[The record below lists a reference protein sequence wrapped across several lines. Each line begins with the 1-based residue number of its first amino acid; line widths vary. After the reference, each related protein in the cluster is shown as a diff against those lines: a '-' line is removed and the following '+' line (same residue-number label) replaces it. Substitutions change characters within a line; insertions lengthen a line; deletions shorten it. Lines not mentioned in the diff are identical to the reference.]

1 MIFTDNKE
9 PDIFVVEENF
19 SNYYIMYGGFRHGM
33 SWIGSTEQEY
43 LRIRE
48 TVRDS
53 LWNGMGNYD
62 FYGK

>member
-9 PDIFVVEENF
+9 SDGLIVEESF
-19 SNYYIMYGGFRHGM
+19 SDYCLVYGGARHGM

-48 TVRDS
+48 TVRDRY
-53 LWNGMGNYD
+53 YD
-62 FYGK
+62 FYRK